1 MELQDKDKMVGSRV
15 LQCLARLERRR
26 RKTLTLG
33 RDPWKGCQQHRSS
46 RGLGRLRDTHVTPH
60 EGTPPH
66 GVNPENSRKGP
77 RGDLELSGRR
87 SGCSPFPT
95 RPAPPRPA
103 VTGVPTGWD
112 SDHGRVPTFAEAPCG
127 DHVTDGFLAATPP
140 SLKALV
146 PPRAPALRLRRRLS
160 LAAGPRHD
168 VTPSKVL
175 KLQLATGRSGWGW
188 GWRWGWEESLS
199 AEQSSGAVLRRLLIC
214 LARVC
219 GCCSNQ
225 PLSLQMLV

>member
-95 RPAPPRPA
+95 RPAPPRGDRGAHGLGLGPRARAHLCRSSLRRPRDRRIPCCDSA
-103 VTGVPTGWD
+103 VTEGT
-112 SDHGRVPTFAEAPCG
+112 S
-127 DHVTDGFLAATPP
+127 AATC
-140 SLKALV
+140 ACA
-146 PPRAPALRLRRRLS
+146 APAQKAIPGCR
-160 LAAGPRHD
+160 
-168 VTPSKVL
+168 PS
-175 KLQLATGRSGWGW
+175 A
-188 GWRWGWEESLS
+188 
-199 AEQSSGAVLRRLLIC
+199 
-214 LARVC
+214 
-219 GCCSNQ
+219 
-225 PLSLQMLV
+225 